1 MSRRVVVTG
10 MGAVTPIGIGIE
22 AYWDGLSHG
31 KSGGGLISYFDTE
44 AFGVH
49 IACEVKGFVPEEWI
63 DPKDVGKTDPFVW
76 FGMAAADM
84 AVKESGILE
93 IRDLDPTTVGV
104 LIGSGIGGLQ
114 TIEANKELILEKG
127 PRRITPFLIPM
138 LIVNMASGMVSIR
151 YGFKGP
157 NTSVATACATGN
169 HAIGEAYRLIQR
181 GDANAM
187 VAGGTEAAITPLGLA
202 GFTNMKAFSRRNDDP
217 EHASRPFDK
226 DRDGFVAGEGAGVVV
241 LEELEHAKA
250 RGAKIYAEVTGYN
263 MTGDAF
269 HMTAPEPNGEGAQ
282 RAMKLALK
290 DAEKSPEDVD
300 YINAHGTSTPMNDA
314 METRAIKG
322 VFGDHAKKLK
332 ISSTKSMTGHLLGAA
347 GGIEF
352 IACCL
357 AFEHNLIPPTINYQT
372 PDPECDLDYTPNVG
386 AEFNGNVA
394 MSNGFGFGGHNA
406 VVIAERFQG

>member
-1 MSRRVVVTG
+1 MSHRVVVTG
-10 MGAVTPIGIGIE
+10 LGAVTPIGIGIDP
-22 AYWDGLSHG
+22 YWEGLKNGS
-31 KSGGGLISYFDTE
+31 SGAGYISRFDTE
-44 AFGVH
+44 KFGVR
-49 IACEVKGFVPEEWI
+49 IACEIKDFVPEEWM

-76 FGMAAADM
+76 YALAAAHM
-84 AVKESGILE
+84 AVEESGLCDIQG
-93 IRDLDPTTVGV
+93 LDSTQIGV

-181 GDANAM
+181 GDATAM
-187 VAGGTEAAITPLGLA
+187 VAGGAESAITPLGLA
-202 GFTNMKAFSRRNDDP
+202 GFTNMKAFSRRNDEP
-217 EHASRPFDK
+217 ERASRPFDK

-250 RGAKIYAEVTGYN
+250 RGAKIYAEMSGYA

-282 RAMKLALK
+282 RAMKQALK
-290 DAEKSPEDVD
+290 DAKRTPEDVS

-322 VFGDHAKKLK
+322 VFGDHAKQIP

-357 AFEHNLIPPTINYQT
+357 AFEHDLIPPTINYET
-372 PDPECDLDYTPNVG
+372 PDPDCDLDYTPNTP
-386 AEFNGNVA
+386 AEFKGNVA

-406 VVIAERFQG
+406 VVIAERFLG